1 MIGRADCEALDA
13 GDPLRAIAGRF
24 APGEAGTLY
33 FDANSVGAMATDVPD
48 RVDRHLAEW
57 RNLRRRGWSES
68 TWLDAP
74 RRLGGKLAPLLGAA
88 PDEVVVCDTTSINL
102 FKALA
107 AALALRPGRRRVVS
121 QAGTFPTD
129 LYVVQGLKTLR
140 DDIDLHLVPDGEAIE
155 AALDDQTA
163 VAYLSQVD
171 YRTARRLD
179 IRRLTA
185 AAHARG
191 ALTVWDLSHG
201 AGAVPADLDASGA
214 DFAVGC
220 GYKYLCG
227 GPGAPAYVFIAR
239 RHHEAV
245 RPVLAGWMGHA
256 SPFTFSTDYVPGPGL
271 ARFLVGTPSVIA
283 NAVMEAALDIWAG
296 VDPAKVFA
304 KHAALGDLLIRLAQE
319 SAGAQAIEVGSPLD
333 AGERGGFVALR
344 HPGGAAVVAALADAG
359 VVCSFRPPD
368 SIRFGLSALYHR
380 YVDMWDAIERLRRI
394 LGEGAWRAEKY
405 EKTKAI

>member
-1 MIGRADCEALDA
+1 MISRADCDALDA
-13 GDPLRAIAGRF
+13 RDPLRVVADRF
-24 APGEAGTLY
+24 APGEPGTLY
-33 FDANSVGAMATDVPD
+33 FDANSIGAMPVDVPD
-48 RVDRHLAEW
+48 RLDHHLTEW

-74 RRLGGKLAPLLGAA
+74 RRLGAKLAPMIGAA
-88 PDEVVVCDTTSINL
+88 SDEVVVCDTTSINL

-107 AALALRPGRRRVVS
+107 AALSMRPERHRVVS
-121 QAGTFPTD
+121 QASTFPTD

-140 DDIDLHLVPDGEAIE
+140 PGIDLHLVPDGAEIDAAIDE
-155 AALDDQTA
+155 KTA
-163 VAYLSQVD
+163 VVYLSQVD

-201 AGAVPADLDASGA
+201 AGAVPADLDAAGA

-227 GPGAPAYVFIAR
+227 GPGSPAYAFIAR
-239 RHHEAV
+239 RHHDAV
-245 RPVLAGWMGHA
+245 QPALSGWMGHA
-256 SPFTFSTDYVPGPGL
+256 NPFTFSTDYTPGPGL

-283 NAVMEAALDIWAG
+283 NSVMEAALDIWAT
-296 VDPAKVFA
+296 VEPAAVFA
-304 KHAALGDLLIRLAQE
+304 KHAALGDLLIRLTADIVE
-319 SAGAQAIEVGSPLD
+319 IGSPRD

-344 HPGGAAVVAALADAG
+344 HDAGAAVVGALADAH
-359 VVCSFRPPD
+359 VVASFRPPD

-380 YVDMWDAIERLRRI
+380 YVDMWDAAERLRRI
-394 LGEGAWRAEKY
+394 LADGAWKAEKY
-405 EKTKAI
+405 KKTSKI